1 MIMRASQ
8 TAIAEVLN
16 LSVATVSRSLRN
28 HRAVAAETC
37 ARAAGAAGRLGYRI
51 ADNKPAAGRDRPPR
65 ASLPCSP
72 AKKPRGGFVHLATIR
87 CGRRKRIC

>member
-28 HRAVAAETC
+28 HPAVAAETC
-37 ARAAGAAGRLGYRI
+37 ARAAGAAVRLGYRI
-51 ADNKPAAGRDRPPR
+51 ADNKPAAARDRPLR

-72 AKKPRGGFVHLATIR
+72 VK
-87 CGRRKRIC
+87 